1 MINKKELNKR
11 LLSIISDVKN
21 TKTIK
26 AFPYL
31 LETLKNTEFELE
43 NNEFKITIVGE
54 FSSGKSTFLNAI
66 IGKDILPHGVKETT
80 AAVTYIH
87 NVPQNDRRLNKA
99 VIHFREETMN
109 DITLDVGENRNALVD
124 YVTTS
129 DKKYRVVQD
138 IVSVDIYVHFADIED
153 PIVLIDTPGMN
164 GVAEGHKDIT
174 LHEIRHSHASIC
186 LFHLRGMGKSDLE
199 FIKELMKYQETFF
212 FVLNAIDDIKA
223 NEETYEGRM
232 QAFVNDIV
240 SYVYDGKKKP
250 EYVFGVSALKALG
263 ARDHSI
269 TRVYDTD
276 QTDLRESDRVRLLEE
291 SKMPILEK
299 ALFNYLRNSDKDKE
313 FYKTICQRLLQTIN
327 TYKDAADTD
336 KAIREAKKEDIPEK
350 KRILELMDKAERTTK
365 TFRNSIETNVKAML
379 EDLRVELYNI
389 IRDDINKE
397 YTGLIT
403 YIKGLS
409 FDEALRAA
417 DTNVVGKKLG
427 DFWNSHKVL
436 LSEGISNGIYEIQQ
450 AIVADMQQAIPSI
463 SFKDK
468 QIKIDVEAKFE
479 RFDNLP
485 MISRL
490 SKLKQEKE
498 KIQRDINA
506 SKGGASS
513 DTLNRQLSAIMNEM
527 SQLERERSA
536 RLRNLGARPGVSYRT
551 VSREVKKAP
560 PATLVGVA
568 LRFIG
573 KGIGLYKDTETITES
588 VPDYSAQNRYD
599 ANRRDI
605 EQQYAN
611 RIQTKQREKN
621 AMEQKVDA
629 ARNNENLRQLWESKV
644 RNIEAE
650 IQREEKLLEEAK
662 KNAYTS
668 FLKKIQQDLQKQ
680 VDTYLTLPGGQMYA
694 DLVAGVRENL
704 QSSINPILAVLYGI
718 FDQKKK
724 EYISNLQNMIA
735 RIEGSSDNVENSKTI
750 QILSSDINVLNNCI
764 NIIKNISNGL

>member
-1 MINKKELNKR
+1 MINKKKFNKHLLN
-11 LLSIISDVKN
+11 IISDVKN

-31 LETLKNTEFELE
+31 LETFKNTEFELE

-99 VIHFREETMN
+99 VIHFREETIK

-174 LHEIRHSHASIC
+174 LHEICHSHASIC

-232 QAFVNDIV
+232 QAFENDIV
-240 SYVYDGKKKP
+240 NYVYDGKKKP

-263 ARDHSI
+263 ARDRSI

-276 QTDLRESDRVRLLEE
+276 QRDLNENDRVRLLEE
-291 SKMPILEK
+291 SKMPVLEN
-299 ALFNYLRNSDKDKE
+299 ALFKYLRNSDKDKE

-327 TYKDAADTD
+327 TYKAAADTD
-336 KAIREAKKEDIPEK
+336 KAIREAKKEDMPEK

-365 TFRNSIETNVKAML
+365 TFRDSIKISVKAML

-389 IRDDINKE
+389 IRDDINQE
-397 YTGLIT
+397 YIGQIT

-409 FDEALRAA
+409 FDEALRVA

-450 AIVADMQQAIPSI
+450 AIVADMQQVIPYI

-479 RFDNLP
+479 GFDDLP

-490 SKLKQEKE
+490 SRLKQEKE
-498 KIQRDINA
+498 KIQQDINT
-506 SKGGASS
+506 SKGGVSS
-513 DTLNRQLSAIMNEM
+513 DILNRQLSAIMNEM
-527 SQLERERSA
+527 SQLEREKSAKLRS
-536 RLRNLGARPGVSYRT
+536 LGARPGKGRRKEYYKVKDNGLTNLWGLFRDRYKT
-551 VSREVKKAP
+551 DSREV
-560 PATLVGVA
+560 
-568 LRFIG
+568 
-573 KGIGLYKDTETITES
+573 D
-588 VPDYSAQNRYD
+588 DYSAQNRYD
-599 ANRRDI
+599 ANKRQI
-605 EQQYAN
+605 EQQYTSK
-611 RIQTKQREKN
+611 IQMKQREKN

-680 VDTYLTLPGGQMYA
+680 VDRYLALPGGQMYA
-694 DLVAGVRENL
+694 DLTAGVRENL
-704 QSSINPILAVLYGI
+704 QESIDPILNALYNI

>member
-31 LETLKNTEFELE
+31 LDTLKNTEFELE

-129 DKKYRVVQD
+129 VKKYHVVQD

-212 FVLNAIDDIKA
+212 FVLNAIDDIKT

-232 QAFVNDIV
+232 QAFENDIV

-263 ARDHSI
+263 ARDRSI

-276 QTDLRESDRVRLLEE
+276 QKDLNENDRVRLLEE
-291 SKMPILEK
+291 SKMPVLEN
-299 ALFNYLRNSDKDKE
+299 ALFKYLRNSDKDKE

-336 KAIREAKKEDIPEK
+336 KAIREAKKEDIPDK

-365 TFRNSIETNVKAML
+365 TFRDSIETNVKAML
-379 EDLRVELYNI
+379 EELRVELYNI

-417 DTNVVGKKLG
+417 DTNVVGQKLG
-427 DFWNSHKVL
+427 NFWNSHKVL

-479 RFDNLP
+479 GFDNLP

-490 SKLKQEKE
+490 SRLKQEKE
-498 KIQRDINA
+498 KIQRDINT

-513 DTLNRQLSAIMNEM
+513 DDLNRQLSAIMNEM

-536 RLRNLGARPGVSYRT
+536 KLRNLGARPGVSYQT
-551 VSREVKKAP
+551 VTREVKKAP
-560 PATLVGVA
+560 PANLFEAG
-568 LRFIG
+568 LRLIV

-680 VDTYLTLPGGQMYA
+680 VDTYLALPGGQMYA
-694 DLVAGVRENL
+694 DLTAGVRENL
-704 QSSINPILAVLYGI
+704 QSSINPILAALYGI

>member
-87 NVPQNDRRLNKA
+87 NVPQDDRRLNKA
-99 VIHFREETMN
+99 VIHFREETMK

-129 DKKYRVVQD
+129 VKKYHVVQD

-327 TYKDAADTD
+327 TYKAAADTD
-336 KAIREAKKEDIPEK
+336 KAIREAKREDIPEK
-350 KRILELMDKAERTTK
+350 KKILELMDKAESITK
-365 TFRNSIETNVKAML
+365 TFRDSIETNVKAML

-397 YTGLIT
+397 YTALIT

-479 RFDNLP
+479 GFDDLP

-490 SKLKQEKE
+490 SRLKQEKE
-498 KIQRDINA
+498 KIQRDINT
-506 SKGGASS
+506 SKGGVSS
-513 DTLNRQLSAIMNEM
+513 DILNRQLSAIMNEM

-536 RLRNLGARPGVSYRT
+536 KLRNLGARPGVGHRIEQHEEKYKGLWGKIVGFFGVYKT
-551 VSREVKKAP
+551 VYE
-560 PATLVGVA
+560 
-568 LRFIG
+568 
-573 KGIGLYKDTETITES
+573 E

-605 EQQYAN
+605 EQQYDSK
-611 RIQTKQREKN
+611 IQTKKREKN
-621 AMEQKVDA
+621 AMEQRVDV

-680 VDTYLTLPGGQMYA
+680 VDTYLALPGGQMYA

-704 QSSINPILAVLYGI
+704 QSSINPILAALYGI

>member
-11 LLSIISDVKN
+11 LLGIISDVKN

-43 NNEFKITIVGE
+43 DNEFKITIVGE

-99 VIHFREETMN
+99 VIHFREETMK

-327 TYKDAADTD
+327 TYKAAADTD
-336 KAIREAKKEDIPEK
+336 KTIREAKREDIPEK
-350 KRILELMDKAERTTK
+350 KKILELMDKAESITK
-365 TFRNSIETNVKAML
+365 TFRDSIETNVKAML

-479 RFDNLP
+479 GFDNLP

-490 SKLKQEKE
+490 SRLKQEKE

-513 DTLNRQLSAIMNEM
+513 DDLNRQLSAIMNEM
-527 SQLERERSA
+527 GQLERERSA
-536 RLRNLGARPGVSYRT
+536 KLRNLGARPGVNYRT
-551 VSREVKKAP
+551 VTREVKKAP
-560 PATLVGVA
+560 PESLLEVMGRG
-568 LRFIG
+568 LG
-573 KGIGLYKDTETITES
+573 KFLGLYKDTYTVSES

-621 AMEQKVDA
+621 TMEQKVDA
-629 ARNNENLRQLWESKV
+629 ARNNENLCQLWESKV

-704 QSSINPILAVLYGI
+704 QGSINPILAALYGI

>member
-87 NVPQNDRRLNKA
+87 NVPQDDRRLNKA

-240 SYVYDGKKKP
+240 NYVYNGKKKP
-250 EYVFGVSALKALG
+250 EYVFGVSSLKALG
-263 ARDHSI
+263 ARDRSI

-276 QTDLRESDRVRLLEE
+276 QKDLNENDRVRLLEE
-291 SKMPILEK
+291 SKMPVLEN
-299 ALFNYLRNSDKDKE
+299 ALFGYLRNSDKDKE

-327 TYKDAADTD
+327 TYKAAADTD
-336 KAIREAKKEDIPEK
+336 KAIREAKREDIPEK
-350 KRILELMDKAERTTK
+350 KKILELMDKAERTTK
-365 TFRNSIETNVKAML
+365 TFRDSIETNVKARL
-379 EDLRVELYNI
+379 EELRADLYEI

-450 AIVADMQQAIPSI
+450 AIVVDMQQAIPSI

-479 RFDNLP
+479 GFDNLP

-498 KIQRDINA
+498 KIQRDISA

-513 DTLNRQLSAIMNEM
+513 DDLNRQLSAIMNEM

-536 RLRNLGARPGVSYRT
+536 KLRNLGARPGVSYQT
-551 VSREVKKAP
+551 VTREVKKAP
-560 PATLVGVA
+560 PANAA
-568 LRFIG
+568 LAVLRGLG
-573 KGIGLYKDTETITES
+573 KFLGLYKDTYTVPES

-605 EQQYAN
+605 EQQYTS

-621 AMEQKVDA
+621 IMEQKVDA

-644 RNIEAE
+644 RNIETE

-680 VDTYLTLPGGQMYA
+680 VDTYLALPGGQMYA
-694 DLVAGVRENL
+694 DLTAGVRENL
-704 QSSINPILAVLYGI
+704 QSSINPILAALYGI
-718 FDQKKK
+718 FDQKEK

>member
-11 LLSIISDVKN
+11 LLGIISDVKN

-99 VIHFREETMN
+99 VIHFREETMK

-240 SYVYDGKKKP
+240 NYVYDGKKKP

-263 ARDHSI
+263 ARDRNI

-276 QTDLRESDRVRLLEE
+276 QKDLQENDRVRLLEE
-291 SKMPILEK
+291 SKMLVLEN
-299 ALFNYLRNSDKDKE
+299 ALFKYLRNSDKDKE

-327 TYKDAADTD
+327 TYKAAADTD
-336 KAIREAKKEDIPEK
+336 KAIREAKREDIPEK
-350 KRILELMDKAERTTK
+350 KKILELMDKAERTTK
-365 TFRNSIETNVKAML
+365 TFRDSIETNVKAGL
-379 EDLRVELYNI
+379 EELRADLYEI

-436 LSEGISNGIYEIQQ
+436 LSEGISNGIYKIQQ
-450 AIVADMQQAIPSI
+450 AIVVDMQQAIPSI

-479 RFDNLP
+479 GFDNLP

-490 SKLKQEKE
+490 SRLKQEKE
-498 KIQRDINA
+498 KIQRDINT

-513 DTLNRQLSAIMNEM
+513 DILNRQLSAIMNEM

-536 RLRNLGARPGVSYRT
+536 KLRNLGARPGVGHRT
-551 VSREVKKAP
+551 EYNKVIDNGF
-560 PATLVGVA
+560 TNLW
-568 LRFIG
+568 
-573 KGIGLYKDTETITES
+573 GLFGDRYKTVEKV

-605 EQQYAN
+605 EQQYASK
-611 RIQTKQREKN
+611 IQTKQREKN

-704 QSSINPILAVLYGI
+704 QSSINPILAALYGI

>member
-87 NVPQNDRRLNKA
+87 NVPQDDRRLNKA

-240 SYVYDGKKKP
+240 NYVYDGKKKP

-263 ARDHSI
+263 ARDRSI

-276 QTDLRESDRVRLLEE
+276 QKDLNENDRVRLLEE
-291 SKMPILEK
+291 SKMPVLEN
-299 ALFNYLRNSDKDKE
+299 ALFKYLRNSDKDKE

-327 TYKDAADTD
+327 TYKAAADTD
-336 KAIREAKKEDIPEK
+336 KAIREAKREDIPEK
-350 KRILELMDKAERTTK
+350 KKILELMDKAERTTK
-365 TFRNSIETNVKAML
+365 TFRDSIETNVKARL
-379 EDLRVELYNI
+379 EELRADLYEI

-479 RFDNLP
+479 GFDDLP

-498 KIQRDINA
+498 KIQRDINT
-506 SKGGASS
+506 SKGGESS
-513 DTLNRQLSAIMNEM
+513 DMLNRQLSAIVNEM
-527 SQLERERSA
+527 SQIERERSA
-536 RLRNLGARPGVSYRT
+536 RLRNLGARPGVSYQT
-551 VSREVKKAP
+551 VSREEKKAP
-560 PATLVGVA
+560 PATLVGAA

-573 KGIGLYKDTETITES
+573 KGIGLYKDTYTVTES

-605 EQQYAN
+605 EQQYTS

-621 AMEQKVDA
+621 IMEQKVDA

-680 VDTYLTLPGGQMYA
+680 VDTYLALPGGQMYA

-704 QSSINPILAVLYGI
+704 QSSINPILEALYGI

>member
-99 VIHFREETMN
+99 VIHFREETMK

-240 SYVYDGKKKP
+240 NYVYDGKKKP

-263 ARDHSI
+263 ARDRSI

-276 QTDLRESDRVRLLEE
+276 QKDLNENDRVRLLEE
-291 SKMPILEK
+291 SKMPVLEN
-299 ALFNYLRNSDKDKE
+299 ALFKYLRNSDKDKE

-327 TYKDAADTD
+327 TYKAAADTD

-350 KRILELMDKAERTTK
+350 KKILELMDKAERTTK
-365 TFRNSIETNVKAML
+365 TFRDSIKTNVKAML
-379 EDLRVELYNI
+379 EDLRVALYNV

-468 QIKIDVEAKFE
+468 QIKIDIEAKFE
-479 RFDNLP
+479 GFDDLP

-490 SKLKQEKE
+490 SRLKQEKE

-513 DTLNRQLSAIMNEM
+513 DDLNRQLGAIMNEM
-527 SQLERERSA
+527 SQLERERSTK
-536 RLRNLGARPGVSYRT
+536 LRNLGAPPGKGRRTEYYKVKDNGLTNLWGLFGDRYKT
-551 VSREVKKAP
+551 VSREV
-560 PATLVGVA
+560 
-568 LRFIG
+568 
-573 KGIGLYKDTETITES
+573 D
-588 VPDYSAQNRYD
+588 DYSAQNRYD

-605 EQQYAN
+605 EQQYASKL
-611 RIQTKQREKN
+611 QTKQREKN

-680 VDTYLTLPGGQMYA
+680 VDTYLALPGGQMYA
-694 DLVAGVRENL
+694 DLTAGVRENL
-704 QSSINPILAVLYGI
+704 QSSINPILAALYGI

-750 QILSSDINVLNNCI
+750 QILSSDINVLNNCT

>member
-1 MINKKELNKR
+1 MINKKEINEH

-21 TKTIK
+21 TITIK
-26 AFPYL
+26 EFPYL
-31 LETLKNTEFELE
+31 LEALKSTEIDLE
-43 NNEFKITIVGE
+43 NNEFKITVVGE

-87 NVPQNDRRLNKA
+87 NVPQNDRRLNKT
-99 VIHFREETMN
+99 VIHFREEAMK

-129 DKKYRVVQD
+129 NKKYCVVQD

-212 FVLNAIDDIKA
+212 FVLNAIDDIKS

-240 SYVYDGKKKP
+240 NYVYDGKKKP

-263 ARDHSI
+263 ARDRSI

-276 QTDLRESDRVRLLEE
+276 QKDLQENDRVRLLEE
-291 SKMPILEK
+291 SKMPVLEN
-299 ALFNYLRNSDKDKE
+299 ALFKYLRNSDKDKE

-327 TYKDAADTD
+327 IYKAAADTD

-365 TFRNSIETNVKAML
+365 TFRDSINISVKAML

-389 IRDDINKE
+389 IRDDINQE
-397 YTGLIT
+397 YTGQIT

-417 DTNVVGKKLG
+417 DTNVVGKRLG

-450 AIVADMQQAIPSI
+450 AIVADMQQVIPSI

-468 QIKIDVEAKFE
+468 KITIDAQAKFE
-479 RFDNLP
+479 GFDNLP
-485 MISRL
+485 MVSRL
-490 SKLKQEKE
+490 SRLKQEKE
-498 KIQRDINA
+498 KIQQDINT
-506 SKGGASS
+506 SKGGVSS
-513 DTLNRQLSAIMNEM
+513 DILNRQLSAIMNEM
-527 SQLERERSA
+527 SQLEREKSAKLRS
-536 RLRNLGARPGVSYRT
+536 LGARPGKGRRT
-551 VSREVKKAP
+551 EYYKVKDNGLTNLWGLFGDRYKTDSREV
-560 PATLVGVA
+560 
-568 LRFIG
+568 
-573 KGIGLYKDTETITES
+573 D
-588 VPDYSAQNRYD
+588 DYSAQNRYD
-599 ANRRDI
+599 ANKRQI
-605 EQQYAN
+605 EQQYTSK
-611 RIQTKQREKN
+611 IQMKQREKN

-680 VDTYLTLPGGQMYA
+680 VDRYLALPGGQMYA
-694 DLVAGVRENL
+694 DLTAGVRENL
-704 QSSINPILAVLYGI
+704 QESTDPILNALYGI

-724 EYISNLQNMIA
+724 EYISNLQNMIT
-735 RIEGSSDNVENSKTI
+735 RIEGSSDNVENSKKI
-750 QILSSDINVLNNCI
+750 QILSSDINILNNCI

>member
-11 LLSIISDVKN
+11 LFSIISDVKN

-99 VIHFREETMN
+99 VIHFREETMK

-129 DKKYRVVQD
+129 VKKYHVVQD

-365 TFRNSIETNVKAML
+365 TFRDSIETNVKAML

-397 YTGLIT
+397 YTALIT

-479 RFDNLP
+479 GFDDLP

-490 SKLKQEKE
+490 SRLKQEKE
-498 KIQRDINA
+498 KIQRDINT
-506 SKGGASS
+506 SKGGVSS
-513 DTLNRQLSAIMNEM
+513 DILNRQLSAIMNEM

-536 RLRNLGARPGVSYRT
+536 KLRNLGARPGVGHRIEQHEEKYKGLWGKIVGFFGVYKT
-551 VSREVKKAP
+551 VYE
-560 PATLVGVA
+560 
-568 LRFIG
+568 
-573 KGIGLYKDTETITES
+573 E

-605 EQQYAN
+605 EQQYDSK
-611 RIQTKQREKN
+611 IQTKKREKN
-621 AMEQKVDA
+621 AMEQRVDA

-680 VDTYLTLPGGQMYA
+680 VDTYLALPGGQMYA

-704 QSSINPILAVLYGI
+704 QSSINPILAALYGI

>member
-1 MINKKELNKR
+1 MIDKKKLNKH
-11 LLSIISDVKN
+11 LLNIISDVKN

-26 AFPYL
+26 AFPYF
-31 LETLKNTEFELE
+31 LETFKNTEFELE

-99 VIHFREETMN
+99 VIHFREETIK

-223 NEETYEGRM
+223 NEETYEERM
-232 QAFVNDIV
+232 QVFVNDIV
-240 SYVYDGKKKP
+240 NYVYDGKKKP

-263 ARDHSI
+263 ARDRSI

-276 QTDLRESDRVRLLEE
+276 QRDLNENDRVRLLEE
-291 SKMPILEK
+291 SKMPVLEN
-299 ALFNYLRNSDKDKE
+299 ALFKYLRNSDKE

-327 TYKDAADTD
+327 TYKAAADTD
-336 KAIREAKKEDIPEK
+336 KAIREAKKEDMPEK

-365 TFRNSIETNVKAML
+365 TFRDSIKISVKAML

-389 IRDDINKE
+389 IRDDINQE
-397 YTGLIT
+397 YIGQIT

-409 FDEALRAA
+409 FDEALRVA

-450 AIVADMQQAIPSI
+450 AIVADMQQVIPYI

-468 QIKIDVEAKFE
+468 QIKIDIEAKFE
-479 RFDNLP
+479 GFDDLP

-490 SKLKQEKE
+490 SRLKQEKE
-498 KIQRDINA
+498 KIQRDINT
-506 SKGGASS
+506 SKGGASL
-513 DTLNRQLSAIMNEM
+513 DDLNRQLSAIMDEI
-527 SQLERERSA
+527 SQLKRERSTK
-536 RLRNLGARPGVSYRT
+536 LRNLGARPGVVHRK
-551 VSREVKKAP
+551 VSREVKDN
-560 PATLVGVA
+560 
-568 LRFIG
+568 
-573 KGIGLYKDTETITES
+573 GIRNLWGLLGARYKTVDDE
-588 VPDYSAQNRYD
+588 VPDYSAQKRYD
-599 ANRRDI
+599 ANERDI
-605 EQQYAN
+605 EQQYTSK
-611 RIQTKQREKN
+611 IQTKQREKN

-680 VDTYLTLPGGQMYA
+680 VDRYLALPGGQMYA
-694 DLVAGVRENL
+694 DLTAGVRENL
-704 QSSINPILAVLYGI
+704 QESIDPILNALYNI

>member
-99 VIHFREETMN
+99 VIHFREETMK

-263 ARDHSI
+263 ARDRSI

-276 QTDLRESDRVRLLEE
+276 QKDLQENDRVRLLEE

-365 TFRNSIETNVKAML
+365 TFRDSIETNVKAML

-436 LSEGISNGIYEIQQ
+436 LSEGISNGIYEIQR

-479 RFDNLP
+479 GFDNLP

-490 SKLKQEKE
+490 SRLKQEKE
-498 KIQRDINA
+498 KIQRDINT

-513 DTLNRQLSAIMNEM
+513 DDLNRQLSAIMNEI

-536 RLRNLGARPGVSYRT
+536 KLRNLGAPPGVVYRT
-551 VSREVKKAP
+551 VSHKVKDNDW
-560 PATLVGVA
+560 TNLWGVF
-568 LRFIG
+568 RDR
-573 KGIGLYKDTETITES
+573 YKTVYEE

-599 ANRRDI
+599 ANERDI
-605 EQQYAN
+605 KQQYASK
-611 RIQTKQREKN
+611 IETKRREKN
-621 AMEQKVDA
+621 AMEQRVDA
-629 ARNNENLRQLWESKV
+629 ARSNENLRQLWESKV

-680 VDTYLTLPGGQMYA
+680 VDRYLALPGGQMYA

-704 QSSINPILAVLYGI
+704 QSSINPILAALYGI

-750 QILSSDINVLNNCI
+750 QILSSDINMLNNCI

>member
-99 VIHFREETMN
+99 VIHFREETMK

-129 DKKYRVVQD
+129 VKKYHVVQD

-327 TYKDAADTD
+327 TYKAAADTD
-336 KAIREAKKEDIPEK
+336 KAIREAKREDIPEK
-350 KRILELMDKAERTTK
+350 KKILELMDKAESITK
-365 TFRNSIETNVKAML
+365 TFRDSIETNVKAML

-397 YTGLIT
+397 YTALIT

-479 RFDNLP
+479 GFDDLP

-490 SKLKQEKE
+490 SRLKQEKE
-498 KIQRDINA
+498 KIQRDINT
-506 SKGGASS
+506 SKGGVSS
-513 DTLNRQLSAIMNEM
+513 DILNRQLSAIMNEM

-536 RLRNLGARPGVSYRT
+536 KLRNLGARPGVGHRIEQHEEKYKGLWGKIVGFFGVYKT
-551 VSREVKKAP
+551 VYE
-560 PATLVGVA
+560 
-568 LRFIG
+568 
-573 KGIGLYKDTETITES
+573 E

-605 EQQYAN
+605 EQQYDSK
-611 RIQTKQREKN
+611 IQTKKREKN
-621 AMEQKVDA
+621 AMEQRVDV

-680 VDTYLTLPGGQMYA
+680 VDTYLALPGGQMYA

-704 QSSINPILAVLYGI
+704 QSSINPILAALYGI

>member
-240 SYVYDGKKKP
+240 NYVYDGKKKP

-263 ARDHSI
+263 ARDRNI

-276 QTDLRESDRVRLLEE
+276 QKDLQKHDRVRLLEE
-291 SKMPILEK
+291 SKMPILEN
-299 ALFNYLRNSDKDKE
+299 ALFKYLRNSDKDKE

-336 KAIREAKKEDIPEK
+336 KAIREAKREDIPEK
-350 KRILELMDKAERTTK
+350 KKILELMDKAERTTK
-365 TFRNSIETNVKAML
+365 TFRDSIETNVKARL
-379 EDLRVELYNI
+379 EELRADLYEI

-450 AIVADMQQAIPSI
+450 AIVVDMQQAIPSI

-479 RFDNLP
+479 GFDNLP

-498 KIQRDINA
+498 KIQRDISA

-513 DTLNRQLSAIMNEM
+513 DDLNRQLSAIMNEM
-527 SQLERERSA
+527 GQLERERSA
-536 RLRNLGARPGVSYRT
+536 KLRNLGARPGVSYQT
-551 VSREVKKAP
+551 VTREEKKAP
-560 PATLVGVA
+560 PETIFGA
-568 LRFIG
+568 IG
-573 KGIGLYKDTETITES
+573 RGLGKFLGLYKDTETITES

-605 EQQYAN
+605 EQQYTS

-680 VDTYLTLPGGQMYA
+680 VDTYLALPGGQMYA
-694 DLVAGVRENL
+694 DLIAGVRENL
-704 QSSINPILAVLYGI
+704 QSSVNPILAALYGI

>member
-11 LLSIISDVKN
+11 LLGIISDVKN

-99 VIHFREETMN
+99 VIHFREETMK

-129 DKKYRVVQD
+129 VKKYHVVQD

-263 ARDHSI
+263 ARDHSV

-291 SKMPILEK
+291 SKMPVLEN
-299 ALFNYLRNSDKDKE
+299 ALFKYLRNSDKDKE

-327 TYKDAADTD
+327 TYKAAADTD

-350 KRILELMDKAERTTK
+350 KKILELMDKAERTTK
-365 TFRNSIETNVKAML
+365 TFRDSIETNVKAML
-379 EDLRVELYNI
+379 EDLRKKLYEI
-389 IRDDINKE
+389 ITEDINQE

-436 LSEGISNGIYEIQQ
+436 LSEGISNGIYKIQQ

-479 RFDNLP
+479 GFDNLP

-498 KIQRDINA
+498 KIQRDINT

-513 DTLNRQLSAIMNEM
+513 DILNRQLSAIMNEM

-536 RLRNLGARPGVSYRT
+536 KLRNLGARPGVGHRT
-551 VSREVKKAP
+551 EYNKVIDNGF
-560 PATLVGVA
+560 TNLW
-568 LRFIG
+568 
-573 KGIGLYKDTETITES
+573 GLFGDRYKTVEKV

-605 EQQYAN
+605 EQQYASK
-611 RIQTKQREKN
+611 IQTKQREKN

-680 VDTYLTLPGGQMYA
+680 VDTYLALPGGQMYA

-704 QSSINPILAVLYGI
+704 QSSINPILAALYGI

-724 EYISNLQNMIA
+724 EYISNLQNMVA

>member
-99 VIHFREETMN
+99 VIHFREETMK

-232 QAFVNDIV
+232 QAFENDIV
-240 SYVYDGKKKP
+240 NYVYDGKKKP

-263 ARDHSI
+263 ARDRNI

-276 QTDLRESDRVRLLEE
+276 QRDLNENDRVRLLEE
-291 SKMPILEK
+291 SKMPVLEN
-299 ALFNYLRNSDKDKE
+299 ALFKYLRNSDKDKE

-327 TYKDAADTD
+327 TYKAAADTD
-336 KAIREAKKEDIPEK
+336 KAIREAKREDIPEK
-350 KRILELMDKAERTTK
+350 KKILELMDKAESITK
-365 TFRNSIETNVKAML
+365 TFRDNIETNVKAKL
-379 EDLRVELYNI
+379 EELRADLYEI

-436 LSEGISNGIYEIQQ
+436 LSEGISNGIYKIQQ

-479 RFDNLP
+479 GFDNLP

-490 SKLKQEKE
+490 SRLKQEKE
-498 KIQRDINA
+498 KIQRDINT

-513 DTLNRQLSAIMNEM
+513 DILNCQLSAIMNEM
-527 SQLERERSA
+527 SQLERERSTK
-536 RLRNLGARPGVSYRT
+536 LRNLGVRPGVGHRT
-551 VSREVKKAP
+551 EYDKVIDNGF
-560 PATLVGVA
+560 TNLW
-568 LRFIG
+568 
-573 KGIGLYKDTETITES
+573 GIFGDRYKTVEKV

-605 EQQYAN
+605 EQQYASK
-611 RIQTKQREKN
+611 IQTKQREKN
-621 AMEQKVDA
+621 VMEQKVDA

-680 VDTYLTLPGGQMYA
+680 VDTYLALPGGQMYA

-704 QSSINPILAVLYGI
+704 QSSINPILAALYGI

>member
-11 LLSIISDVKN
+11 LLGIISDVKN

-99 VIHFREETMN
+99 VIHFREETMK

-240 SYVYDGKKKP
+240 NYVYDGKKKP

-263 ARDHSI
+263 ARDRNI

-276 QTDLRESDRVRLLEE
+276 QKDLQENDRVRLLEE
-291 SKMPILEK
+291 SKMPVLEN
-299 ALFNYLRNSDKDKE
+299 ALFKYLRNSDKDKE

-327 TYKDAADTD
+327 TYKAAADTD
-336 KAIREAKKEDIPEK
+336 KAIREAKREDIPEK
-350 KRILELMDKAERTTK
+350 KKILELMDKAERTTK
-365 TFRNSIETNVKAML
+365 TFRDSIETNVKAGL
-379 EDLRVELYNI
+379 EELRADLYEI

-436 LSEGISNGIYEIQQ
+436 LSEGISNGIYKIQQ
-450 AIVADMQQAIPSI
+450 AIVVDMQQAIPSI

-479 RFDNLP
+479 GFDNLP

-490 SKLKQEKE
+490 SRLKQEKE
-498 KIQRDINA
+498 KIQRDINT

-513 DTLNRQLSAIMNEM
+513 DILNRQLSAIMNEM

-536 RLRNLGARPGVSYRT
+536 KLRNLGARPGVGHRT
-551 VSREVKKAP
+551 EYNKVIDNGF
-560 PATLVGVA
+560 TNLW
-568 LRFIG
+568 
-573 KGIGLYKDTETITES
+573 GLFGDRYKTVEKV

-605 EQQYAN
+605 EQQYASK
-611 RIQTKQREKN
+611 IQTKQREKN

-704 QSSINPILAVLYGI
+704 QSSINPILVALYGI

>member
-99 VIHFREETMN
+99 VIHFREETMK

-129 DKKYRVVQD
+129 VKKYHVVQD

-327 TYKDAADTD
+327 TYKAAADTD
-336 KAIREAKKEDIPEK
+336 KAIREAKREDIPEK
-350 KRILELMDKAERTTK
+350 KKILELMDKAESITK
-365 TFRNSIETNVKAML
+365 TFRDSIETNVKAML

-397 YTGLIT
+397 YTALIT

-479 RFDNLP
+479 GFDDLP

-490 SKLKQEKE
+490 SRLKQEKE
-498 KIQRDINA
+498 KIQRDINT
-506 SKGGASS
+506 SKGGVSS
-513 DTLNRQLSAIMNEM
+513 DILNRQLSAIMNEM

-536 RLRNLGARPGVSYRT
+536 KLRNLGARPGVGHRIEQHEEKYKGLWGKIVGFFGVYKT
-551 VSREVKKAP
+551 VYE
-560 PATLVGVA
+560 
-568 LRFIG
+568 
-573 KGIGLYKDTETITES
+573 E

-605 EQQYAN
+605 EQQYDSK
-611 RIQTKQREKN
+611 IQTKKREKN
-621 AMEQKVDA
+621 AMEQRVDA

-680 VDTYLTLPGGQMYA
+680 VDTYLALPGGQMYA

-704 QSSINPILAVLYGI
+704 QSSINPILAALYGI

-735 RIEGSSDNVENSKTI
+735 RIEGSSDNIENSKSI
-750 QILSSDINVLNNCI
+750 QILSSDNNVLNNCM
-764 NIIKNISNGL
+764 NIKKNISNG

>member
-1 MINKKELNKR
+1 MINKKELNKC

-80 AAVTYIH
+80 AALTYIH
-87 NVPQNDRRLNKA
+87 NVPQNDSRLNKA
-99 VIHFREETMN
+99 VIHFREETMK

-129 DKKYRVVQD
+129 VKKYHVVQD

-365 TFRNSIETNVKAML
+365 TFRDSIETNVKAML

-397 YTGLIT
+397 YTALIT

-479 RFDNLP
+479 GFDDLP

-490 SKLKQEKE
+490 SRLKQEKE
-498 KIQRDINA
+498 KIQRDINT
-506 SKGGASS
+506 SKGGVSS
-513 DTLNRQLSAIMNEM
+513 DILNRQLSAIMNEM

-536 RLRNLGARPGVSYRT
+536 KLRNLGARPGVGHRIEQHEEKYKGLWGKIVGFFGVYKT
-551 VSREVKKAP
+551 VYE
-560 PATLVGVA
+560 
-568 LRFIG
+568 
-573 KGIGLYKDTETITES
+573 E

-605 EQQYAN
+605 EQQYDSK
-611 RIQTKQREKN
+611 IQTKKREKN
-621 AMEQKVDA
+621 AMEQRVDA

-680 VDTYLTLPGGQMYA
+680 VDTYLALPGGQMYA

-704 QSSINPILAVLYGI
+704 QSSINPILAALYGI

>member
-11 LLSIISDVKN
+11 LLGIISDVKN

-99 VIHFREETMN
+99 VIHFREETMK

-129 DKKYRVVQD
+129 VKKYHVVQD

-291 SKMPILEK
+291 SKMPVLEN
-299 ALFNYLRNSDKDKE
+299 ALFKYLRNSDKDKE

-327 TYKDAADTD
+327 TYKAAADTD

-350 KRILELMDKAERTTK
+350 KKILELMDKAERTTK
-365 TFRNSIETNVKAML
+365 TFRDSIETNVKAML
-379 EDLRVELYNI
+379 EDLRKKLYEI
-389 IRDDINKE
+389 ITEDINQE

-436 LSEGISNGIYEIQQ
+436 LSEGISNGIYKIQQ

-479 RFDNLP
+479 GFDNLP

-498 KIQRDINA
+498 KIQRDINT

-513 DTLNRQLSAIMNEM
+513 DILNRQLSAIMNEM

-536 RLRNLGARPGVSYRT
+536 KLRNLGARPGVGHRT
-551 VSREVKKAP
+551 EYNKVIDNGF
-560 PATLVGVA
+560 TNLW
-568 LRFIG
+568 
-573 KGIGLYKDTETITES
+573 GLFGDRYKTVEKV

-605 EQQYAN
+605 EQQYASK
-611 RIQTKQREKN
+611 IQTKQREKN

-680 VDTYLTLPGGQMYA
+680 VDTYLALPGGQMYA

-704 QSSINPILAVLYGI
+704 QSSINPILAALYGI

-724 EYISNLQNMIA
+724 EYISNLQNMVA

>member
-87 NVPQNDRRLNKA
+87 NVPQNDSRLNKA
-99 VIHFREETMN
+99 VIHFREETMK

-129 DKKYRVVQD
+129 VKKYHVVQD

-365 TFRNSIETNVKAML
+365 TFRDSIETNVKAML

-479 RFDNLP
+479 GFDNLP

-490 SKLKQEKE
+490 SRLKQEKE
-498 KIQRDINA
+498 KIQRDISA

-513 DTLNRQLSAIMNEM
+513 DDLNSQLSAIMNEM

-536 RLRNLGARPGVSYRT
+536 KLRNLGARPGVGHRIEQHEEKYKGLWGKIVGFFGVYKT
-551 VSREVKKAP
+551 VYE
-560 PATLVGVA
+560 
-568 LRFIG
+568 
-573 KGIGLYKDTETITES
+573 E

-605 EQQYAN
+605 EQQYDSK
-611 RIQTKQREKN
+611 IQTKKREKN
-621 AMEQKVDA
+621 AMEQRVDA

-680 VDTYLTLPGGQMYA
+680 VDTYLALPGGQMYA

-704 QSSINPILAVLYGI
+704 QSSINPILAALYGI

>member
-87 NVPQNDRRLNKA
+87 NVPQDDRRLNKA
-99 VIHFREETMN
+99 VIHFREETMK

-129 DKKYRVVQD
+129 VKKYHVVQD

-327 TYKDAADTD
+327 TYKAAADTD
-336 KAIREAKKEDIPEK
+336 KAIREAKREDIPEK
-350 KRILELMDKAERTTK
+350 KKILELMDKAESITK
-365 TFRNSIETNVKAML
+365 TFRDSIETNVKAML

-397 YTGLIT
+397 YTALIT

-479 RFDNLP
+479 GFDDLP

-490 SKLKQEKE
+490 SRLKQEKE
-498 KIQRDINA
+498 KIQRDINT
-506 SKGGASS
+506 SKGGVSS
-513 DTLNRQLSAIMNEM
+513 DILNRQLSAIMNEM

-536 RLRNLGARPGVSYRT
+536 KLRNLGARPGVGHRIEQHEEKYKGLWGKIVGFFGVYKT
-551 VSREVKKAP
+551 VYE
-560 PATLVGVA
+560 
-568 LRFIG
+568 
-573 KGIGLYKDTETITES
+573 E

-605 EQQYAN
+605 EQQYDSK
-611 RIQTKQREKN
+611 IQTKKREKN
-621 AMEQKVDA
+621 AMEQRVDA

-680 VDTYLTLPGGQMYA
+680 VDTYLALPGGQMYA

-704 QSSINPILAVLYGI
+704 QSSINPILAALYGI

>member
-240 SYVYDGKKKP
+240 NYVYDGKKKP

-263 ARDHSI
+263 ARDRSI

-276 QTDLRESDRVRLLEE
+276 QRDLNENDRVRLLEE
-291 SKMPILEK
+291 SKMPVLEN
-299 ALFNYLRNSDKDKE
+299 ALFKYLRNSDKDKE

-327 TYKDAADTD
+327 TYKAAADTD

-350 KRILELMDKAERTTK
+350 KKILELMDKAERTTK
-365 TFRNSIETNVKAML
+365 TFRDSIETNVKARL
-379 EDLRVELYNI
+379 EELRADLYEI

-479 RFDNLP
+479 GFDNLP

-498 KIQRDINA
+498 KIQRDINT
-506 SKGGASS
+506 SKGGESS
-513 DTLNRQLSAIMNEM
+513 DMLNRQLSAIVNEM

-536 RLRNLGARPGVSYRT
+536 RLRNLGARPGVSYQT
-551 VSREVKKAP
+551 VTREEKKAP
-560 PATLVGVA
+560 PATLVGAA

-573 KGIGLYKDTETITES
+573 KGIGLYKDTYTVTES

-605 EQQYAN
+605 EQQYTS

-621 AMEQKVDA
+621 IMEQKVDA

-680 VDTYLTLPGGQMYA
+680 VDTYLALPGGQMYA

-704 QSSINPILAVLYGI
+704 QSSINPILAALYGI

>member
-240 SYVYDGKKKP
+240 NYVYDGKKKP

-263 ARDHSI
+263 ARDRNI

-276 QTDLRESDRVRLLEE
+276 QKDLNENDRVSLLEE
-291 SKMPILEK
+291 SKMPVLEN
-299 ALFNYLRNSDKDKE
+299 ALFKYLRNSDKDKE

-336 KAIREAKKEDIPEK
+336 KAIREAKREDIPEK
-350 KRILELMDKAERTTK
+350 KKILELMDKAERTTK
-365 TFRNSIETNVKAML
+365 TFRGSIETNVKARL
-379 EDLRVELYNI
+379 EELRADLYEI

-450 AIVADMQQAIPSI
+450 AIVVDMQQAIPSI

-479 RFDNLP
+479 GFDDLP

-498 KIQRDINA
+498 KIQRDINT
-506 SKGGASS
+506 SKGGESS
-513 DTLNRQLSAIMNEM
+513 DMLNHRLSAIVNEM

-536 RLRNLGARPGVSYRT
+536 KLRNLGARPGVSYQT
-551 VSREVKKAP
+551 VTREVKKAP
-560 PATLVGVA
+560 PATLLGAA
-568 LRFIG
+568 LRLIG
-573 KGIGLYKDTETITES
+573 KGVGLYKDTYTVPES

-621 AMEQKVDA
+621 IMEQKVDA

-644 RNIEAE
+644 RNIETE

-680 VDTYLTLPGGQMYA
+680 VDTYLALPGGQMYA
-694 DLVAGVRENL
+694 DLTAGVRENL
-704 QSSINPILAVLYGI
+704 QSSVNPILAALYGI

>member
-240 SYVYDGKKKP
+240 NYVYDGKKKP

-263 ARDHSI
+263 ARDYSI

-291 SKMPILEK
+291 SKMSILEK
-299 ALFNYLRNSDKDKE
+299 SLFNYLRNSDKDKE

-327 TYKDAADTD
+327 TYKAAADTD
-336 KAIREAKKEDIPEK
+336 KAIREAKREDIPEK
-350 KRILELMDKAERTTK
+350 KKILELMDKAERTTK
-365 TFRNSIETNVKAML
+365 TFRDSIETNVKAML
-379 EDLRVELYNI
+379 EDLRVELYNV
-389 IRDDINKE
+389 IRDDINQE

-450 AIVADMQQAIPSI
+450 VIVADMQQAIPSI

-479 RFDNLP
+479 GFDDLP

-498 KIQRDINA
+498 KIQRDINT
-506 SKGGASS
+506 SKGGESS
-513 DTLNRQLSAIMNEM
+513 DILNRQLSAIVNEM
-527 SQLERERSA
+527 SQLERERSTK
-536 RLRNLGARPGVSYRT
+536 LRNLGARPGVSYQT
-551 VSREVKKAP
+551 VTREVKKAP
-560 PATLVGVA
+560 PANAA
-568 LRFIG
+568 LAVLRGLG
-573 KGIGLYKDTETITES
+573 KIFGLYKDTNTITES
-588 VPDYSAQNRYD
+588 VTDYSAQNRYD

-605 EQQYAN
+605 EQQYAS

-621 AMEQKVDA
+621 IMEQKVDA

-680 VDTYLTLPGGQMYA
+680 VDTYLALPGGQMYA

-704 QSSINPILAVLYGI
+704 QSSINPILAALYGI

-724 EYISNLQNMIA
+724 EYISNLQNMVA

-750 QILSSDINVLNNCI
+750 QILSSEINVLNNCI